1 MTQKRAN
8 QQIFNLIFVNEDA
21 SRMFI
26 SYLDMT
32 EESCVVY

>member
-1 MTQKRAN
+1 MTQKRAY
-8 QQIFNLIFVNEDA
+8 QRIFNLIYFNEDA
-21 SRMFI
+21 SRMYI